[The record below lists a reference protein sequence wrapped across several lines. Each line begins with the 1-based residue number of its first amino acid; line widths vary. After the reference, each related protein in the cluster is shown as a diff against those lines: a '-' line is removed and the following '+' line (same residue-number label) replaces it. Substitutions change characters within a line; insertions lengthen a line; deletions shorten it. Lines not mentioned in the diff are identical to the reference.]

1 MHSRIDFNVSDAI
14 LEVYGNAAEDVVLN
28 ICNTSYDAMVA
39 EYGDV
44 PAPIMVAS
52 LQLVELSYTQRSP
65 VTQANLSIVPYSFD
79 LLVKPYM
86 KLTSGGGMQAGALYD
101 RDEQRYKF
109 GQTGSEIQALLNKAA
124 DLPTR
129 EELDAML
136 DEKQDKPKPYFLSV
150 ENASI
155 LGFFNS
161 EKTVVVGIVD
171 ADSGVFIDETLDWGE
186 GRKEIVLKL
195 SASAPE
201 YGFPWNTDGCQDSDV
216 GTDFDIPIPQIT
228 AMMDTSVLSED
239 YEEEEDFRIGKVV
252 ACEFYPTTHSGY
264 QEMACEIKY
273 KGKTVEGWWIFIPQS
288 TDWEEQDVLYIRN
301 FLEI

>member
-1 MHSRIDFNVSDAI
+1 MKWLTLEYIKMHSRIDFNVSDAI

-28 ICNTSYDAMVA
+28 ICNTSYDAMLA

-44 PAPIMVAS
+44 PAPIMVSS

-136 DEKQDKPKPYFLSV
+136 DEKQDKPKPYFVLV
-150 ENASI
+150 NDGGNF
-155 LGFFNS
+155 LGFVHDGMTVLVGRPYANTAVQIWDVDENNWSVPFNS
-161 EKTVVVGIVD
+161 QAPALNPDGCT
-171 ADSGVFIDETLDWGE
+171 DESIGDNIG
-186 GRKEIVLKL
+186 
-195 SASAPE
+195 ASL
-201 YGFPWNTDGCQDSDV
+201 TDGLLVYSYV
-216 GTDFDIPIPQIT
+216 TGYAI
-228 AMMDTSVLSED
+228 
-239 YEEEEDFRIGKVV
+239 EEDFTVGKVIACSSQDMVCEILYSGKVV
-252 ACEFYPTTHSGY
+252 DGWYFVIPKGQHP
-264 QEMACEIKY
+264 EI
-273 KGKTVEGWWIFIPQS
+273 GR
-288 TDWEEQDVLYIRN
+288 IRN
-301 FLEI
+301 FI

>member
-136 DEKQDKPKPYFLSV
+136 DEKQDKPKPYFVLV
-150 ENASI
+150 NDGGNY
-155 LGFFNS
+155 LGFVHDGMTVLVGMPHANRAVQIWDVDENNWSVPFNS
-161 EKTVVVGIVD
+161 QAPALNPDGCT
-171 ADSGVFIDETLDWGE
+171 DESIGDNIG
-186 GRKEIVLKL
+186 
-195 SASAPE
+195 ASL
-201 YGFPWNTDGCQDSDV
+201 TDGLLVYSYV
-216 GTDFDIPIPQIT
+216 TGYAI
-228 AMMDTSVLSED
+228 
-239 YEEEEDFRIGKVV
+239 EEDFTIGKVI
-252 ACEFYPTTHSGY
+252 ACSS
-264 QEMACEIKY
+264 QDMVCEILYSGKVVDGWY
-273 KGKTVEGWWIFIPQS
+273 FVIPKGQHPEIGR
-288 TDWEEQDVLYIRN
+288 IRN
-301 FLEI
+301 FI

>member
-1 MHSRIDFNVSDAI
+1 MKWLTLEYIKMHSRIDFNVSDAI

-28 ICNTSYDAMVA
+28 ICNTSYDAMLA

-44 PAPIMVAS
+44 PAPIMVSS

-136 DEKQDKPKPYFLSV
+136 DEKQDKPKPYFVLV
-150 ENASI
+150 NDGGNF
-155 LGFFNS
+155 LGFVHDGMTILVGRPYANTAVQIWDVDENNWSVPFNS
-161 EKTVVVGIVD
+161 QAPALNPDGCT
-171 ADSGVFIDETLDWGE
+171 DESIGDNIG
-186 GRKEIVLKL
+186 
-195 SASAPE
+195 ASL
-201 YGFPWNTDGCQDSDV
+201 TDGLLVYSYV
-216 GTDFDIPIPQIT
+216 TGYAI
-228 AMMDTSVLSED
+228 
-239 YEEEEDFRIGKVV
+239 EEDFTVGKVIACSSQDMVCEILYSGKVV
-252 ACEFYPTTHSGY
+252 DGWYFVIPKGQHP
-264 QEMACEIKY
+264 EI
-273 KGKTVEGWWIFIPQS
+273 GR
-288 TDWEEQDVLYIRN
+288 IRN
-301 FLEI
+301 FI

>member
-28 ICNTSYDAMVA
+28 ICNTSYDAMLA

-44 PAPIMVAS
+44 PAPIMVSS

-136 DEKQDKPKPYFLSV
+136 DEKQDKPKPYFVLV
-150 ENASI
+150 NDGGNF
-155 LGFFNS
+155 LGFVHDGMTILVGRPYANTAVQIWDVDENNWSVPFNS
-161 EKTVVVGIVD
+161 QAPALNPDGCT
-171 ADSGVFIDETLDWGE
+171 DESIGDNIG
-186 GRKEIVLKL
+186 
-195 SASAPE
+195 ASL
-201 YGFPWNTDGCQDSDV
+201 TDGLLVYSYV
-216 GTDFDIPIPQIT
+216 TGYAI
-228 AMMDTSVLSED
+228 
-239 YEEEEDFRIGKVV
+239 EEDFTVGKVIACSSQDMVCEILYSGKVV
-252 ACEFYPTTHSGY
+252 DGWYFVIPKGQHP
-264 QEMACEIKY
+264 EI
-273 KGKTVEGWWIFIPQS
+273 GR
-288 TDWEEQDVLYIRN
+288 IRN
-301 FLEI
+301 FI

>member
-28 ICNTSYDAMVA
+28 ICNTSYDAMLA

-44 PAPIMVAS
+44 PAPIMVSS

-136 DEKQDKPKPYFLSV
+136 DEKQDKPKPYFVLV
-150 ENASI
+150 NDGGNF
-155 LGFFNS
+155 LGFVHDGMTVLVGRPYANTAVQIWDVDENNWSVPFNS
-161 EKTVVVGIVD
+161 QAPALNPDGCT
-171 ADSGVFIDETLDWGE
+171 DESIGDNIG
-186 GRKEIVLKL
+186 
-195 SASAPE
+195 ASL
-201 YGFPWNTDGCQDSDV
+201 TDGLLVYSYV
-216 GTDFDIPIPQIT
+216 TGYAI
-228 AMMDTSVLSED
+228 
-239 YEEEEDFRIGKVV
+239 EEDFTVGKVIACSSQDMVCEILYSGKVV
-252 ACEFYPTTHSGY
+252 DGWYFVIPKGQHP
-264 QEMACEIKY
+264 EI
-273 KGKTVEGWWIFIPQS
+273 GR
-288 TDWEEQDVLYIRN
+288 IRN
-301 FLEI
+301 FI

>member
-1 MHSRIDFNVSDAI
+1 MKWLTLEYIKMHSRIDFNVSDAI

-28 ICNTSYDAMVA
+28 ICNTSYDAMLA

-86 KLTSGGGMQAGALYD
+86 KLTSGGGMQSGALYD

-129 EELDAML
+129 EELDAMF
-136 DEKQDKPKPYFLSV
+136 DEKQDKPKPYFVLV
-150 ENASI
+150 NDGGNY
-155 LGFFNS
+155 LGFVHDGM
-161 EKTVVVGIVD
+161 TVLVGRPYANTAVQIWDVD
-171 ADSGVFIDETLDWGE
+171 ENDWGVPFDSQAPALNPDGCTDE
-186 GRKEIVLKL
+186 SIGENIG
-195 SASAPE
+195 ASL
-201 YGFPWNTDGCQDSDV
+201 TDGLLVYSY
-216 GTDFDIPIPQIT
+216 IT
-228 AMMDTSVLSED
+228 GYVI
-239 YEEEEDFRIGKVV
+239 EEDFTVGKVI
-252 ACEFYPTTHSGY
+252 ACSS
-264 QEMACEIKY
+264 QDMVCEILYLEKVVDGWY
-273 KGKTVEGWWIFIPQS
+273 FVIPKGQHPEIGR
-288 TDWEEQDVLYIRN
+288 IRN
-301 FLEI
+301 FI

>member
-136 DEKQDKPKPYFLSV
+136 DEKQDKPKPYFVLVNDGGNFLGFVHDGMTVLVGRPYANTAVQIWDVV
-150 ENASI
+150 ENNW
-155 LGFFNS
+155 GVPFNS
-161 EKTVVVGIVD
+161 QAPALNPDGCT
-171 ADSGVFIDETLDWGE
+171 DESIGE
-186 GRKEIVLKL
+186 NIG
-195 SASAPE
+195 ASL
-201 YGFPWNTDGCQDSDV
+201 TDGLLVYSYV
-216 GTDFDIPIPQIT
+216 TGYAI
-228 AMMDTSVLSED
+228 
-239 YEEEEDFRIGKVV
+239 EEDFTVGKVIACSSQDMVCEILYSGKVV
-252 ACEFYPTTHSGY
+252 DGWYFVIPKSQHP
-264 QEMACEIKY
+264 EI
-273 KGKTVEGWWIFIPQS
+273 GR
-288 TDWEEQDVLYIRN
+288 IRN
-301 FLEI
+301 FI

>member
-136 DEKQDKPKPYFLSV
+136 DEKQDKPKPYFVLV
-150 ENASI
+150 NDGGNF
-155 LGFFNS
+155 LGFVHDGMTALVGRPYANTAVQIWDVDENNWGVPFNS
-161 EKTVVVGIVD
+161 QAPAFNPDGCT
-171 ADSGVFIDETLDWGE
+171 DENIGE
-186 GRKEIVLKL
+186 NIG
-195 SASAPE
+195 ASL
-201 YGFPWNTDGCQDSDV
+201 TDGLLVYSYV
-216 GTDFDIPIPQIT
+216 TGYVI
-228 AMMDTSVLSED
+228 
-239 YEEEEDFRIGKVV
+239 EEDFTVGKVIACSSQDMVCEILYSGKVV
-252 ACEFYPTTHSGY
+252 DGWYFVIPKGQHP
-264 QEMACEIKY
+264 EI
-273 KGKTVEGWWIFIPQS
+273 GR
-288 TDWEEQDVLYIRN
+288 IRN
-301 FLEI
+301 FI